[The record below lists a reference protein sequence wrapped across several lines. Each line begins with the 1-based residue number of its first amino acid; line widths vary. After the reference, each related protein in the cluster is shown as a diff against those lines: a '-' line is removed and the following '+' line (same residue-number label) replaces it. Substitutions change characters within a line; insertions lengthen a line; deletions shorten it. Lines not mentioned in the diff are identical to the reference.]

1 MKATDVLLTIIEK
14 QSEIIALK
22 DEMIQN
28 LENQIKILK
37 MLN

>member
-22 DEMIQN
+22 DEMIEN

-37 MLN
+37 MIN

>member
-14 QSEIIALK
+14 QSEIIVLK
-22 DEMIQN
+22 DEMIEN

-37 MLN
+37 MIN

>member
-22 DEMIQN
+22 DEMIEN

>member
-14 QSEIIALK
+14 QSEIIVLK
-22 DEMIQN
+22 DEMIEN
-28 LENQIKILK
+28 LEKQIKILK